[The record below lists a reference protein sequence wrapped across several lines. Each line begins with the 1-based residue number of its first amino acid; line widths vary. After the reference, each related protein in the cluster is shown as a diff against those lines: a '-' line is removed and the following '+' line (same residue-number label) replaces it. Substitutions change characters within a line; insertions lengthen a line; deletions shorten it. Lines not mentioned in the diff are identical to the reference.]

1 MVQSMKAGVQLG
13 SGERVV
19 SKSVVTIAGR
29 DLLPTPVFDTYWR
42 FAAARQAI
50 YEARLQGQQGP
61 WTTDPILSE
70 HRFTNCFRAADRVSQ
85 YAIGQVIYTGDQD
98 WTEVFFRTVLF
109 KTFNRISTWELLCS
123 RLGEVSWSEF
133 SFAAYNK
140 VLSEA
145 FQAGERLYS
154 AAYVVPPPALGEARK
169 HSNHLRLIETM
180 MAARVPEQLAEA
192 ASMRSAFEVLLD
204 FPSMGNFLAY
214 QHLID
219 LNYSAV
225 LTFGEMDFVVPGP
238 GARDGIRKCF
248 GSASRGIEAEIIRYM
263 ADHQDEHFARLGLE
277 FSGLRGRPL
286 QLIDCQNLF
295 CEVDKYA
302 RRAHPEIEGIS
313 GRTQIKQSYR
323 SDPGKITAWFPP
335 KWGLNAPDQ
344 QRPPTP
350 LPSCEALSAAG
361 TTRASVA
368 PVGGRKGGRRSA
380 PRVPAGAIP
389 LF

>member
-1 MVQSMKAGVQLG
+1 MKAGVQLE
-13 SGERVV
+13 SEVV
-19 SKSVVTIAGR
+19 SNSVVTIAGR

-42 FAAARQAI
+42 FAAARQSI
-50 YEARLQGQQGP
+50 YEARLQGRQGP
-61 WTTDPILSE
+61 WTTDPILSA

-85 YAIGQVIYTGDQD
+85 YAIGQVVYTGDQD

-123 RLGEVSWSEF
+123 RLGTVSWSEF
-133 SFAAYNK
+133 NFAAYNK

-169 HSNHLRLIETM
+169 HSNHLRLIEAM
-180 MAARVPEQLAEA
+180 MAARVPDQLAEA
-192 ASMRSAFEVLLD
+192 ASMRAAFEVLLD

-219 LNYSAV
+219 LNYSAA

-248 GSASRGIEAEIIRYM
+248 GAASRGIEADIIRYM

-302 RRAHPEIEGIS
+302 RRAHPDIEGIS

-323 SDPGKITAWFPP
+323 SDPGKITAWFP
-335 KWGLNAPDQ
+335 
-344 QRPPTP
+344 
-350 LPSCEALSAAG
+350 
-361 TTRASVA
+361 
-368 PVGGRKGGRRSA
+368 RS
-380 PRVPAGAIP
+380 GD
-389 LF
+389 